1 MYLST
6 GFRWVCC
13 AALAFA
19 GAGIRGT
26 QPGRQMATLPCVAD
40 TNLSSYEGEAD
51 QNYGASTR
59 FRLKG
64 IQMMALLRFDASR
77 IRGWRVAGATLRMR
91 YAGGDR
97 KLRTLGFSSV
107 ATDWEEGTG
116 SGSAPA
122 QGCTFNRAAPPTGRW
137 AGTGMDFTDASFGMA
152 GTVEGYSDVRET
164 GDGWLEAPVP
174 VPVVDAALANGR
186 GIAVTDE
193 KGQTAANND
202 IYSREQSASQPV
214 LIIEGQ
220 PAGLEWKAP
229 APPRPAAAAPS
240 LPPALPVQAGPRP
253 AGDWVGGGTG
263 LRVAA
268 LPETEKAH
276 PVTGAVLE
284 RCGAQRYGVPGI
296 GPEVGGDG
304 IWYSGAVHL
313 RAARGEVVAFQ
324 LLLDA
329 QRGPVSGV
337 SVQVA
342 PDLKP
347 ERGGPLHALRSWVSR
362 LWSVK
367 GNKWAPEYCVPL
379 TGAFDIPWRANK
391 VHGQRFQSVFVELLA
406 PANAPPGLY
415 RAEVEVRHG
424 ADTARLPV
432 LMELNSLRM
441 PDAPRF
447 DVSLNTYGPVSRA
460 WRLPDESPRALALE
474 REFHR
479 MAHLHRA
486 TLASLGYSHGGDVT
500 AGYAPPVAGTGADL
514 RVTDWS
520 AWDARWGPYLD
531 GRAFDGLPR
540 GRTPVTHLYL
550 PIHEAWPADIRA
562 DYAFKAS
569 TRDYPACII
578 EHALKAP
585 AIADALPASYG
596 DAVAAASRLFADH
609 ARQRGWNRTEFQ
621 FYLNNKNMYRD
632 PAMGGRGVSWW
643 LLDEPNYR
651 DDWLALAYFA
661 RQMRR
666 GAPRGSVVRFR
677 EDCSRPQWQRNRLD
691 GLVDLMVVNEE
702 IYHRPAL
709 IETLRTRAGT
719 RFWTYGEAN
728 SPETPDIAAEGWC
741 VRAWLAGA
749 DGVAPWQ
756 TVGGE
761 EALTTPDPTAL
772 LVPGRA
778 FGIDGPVASIRL
790 KALRRGQQ
798 DAEYLAA
805 LASARGWSRR
815 QTAAALAGA
824 LRACGVSLEGFTPGR
839 HAGAAF
845 ADLRSAAARAVGT
858 GRR

>member
-1 MYLST
+1 MYLWT
-6 GFRWVCC
+6 GCRWVCC
-13 AALAFA
+13 AVLAFA

-26 QPGRQMATLPCVAD
+26 QPGWQMATLPCVAD

-51 QNYGASTR
+51 LSYGASTR

-77 IRGWRVAGATLRMR
+77 IRGWRIARATLRMR

-107 ATDWEEGTG
+107 ASDWEEGTG
-116 SGSAPA
+116 LGSVSAR
-122 QGCTFNRAAPPTGRW
+122 GCTFDRAAPPTGRW
-137 AGTGMDFTDASFGMA
+137 AGTGVDFTDAAFGMA

-164 GDGWLEAPVP
+164 GDGWLEASVP
-174 VPVVDAALANGR
+174 VPVVEAALANGH
-186 GIAVTDE
+186 GISVTDE

-220 PAGLEWKAP
+220 PAGVTWQSP
-229 APPRPAAAAPS
+229 APPPAAPAPS
-240 LPPALPVQAGPRP
+240 LPPALPVQVGARP
-253 AGDWVGGGTG
+253 AGGWAGVGSG

-276 PVTGAVLE
+276 PITGAVLE
-284 RCGAQRYGVPGI
+284 RCGAQLYGAPGV

-304 IWYSGAVHL
+304 LWHSSAVHL

-329 QRGPVSGV
+329 QRGSASGV

-342 PDLKP
+342 PGLRP
-347 ERGGPLHALRSWVSR
+347 ERGGPSVPLRSWVSR

-367 GNKWAPEYCVPL
+367 GNRWAPEYCVPL
-379 TGAFDIPWRANK
+379 TGTFDIPWQANK
-391 VHGQRFQSVFVELLA
+391 VLGQRYQSVLVELLA
-406 PANAPPGLY
+406 PTNAPPGSY
-415 RAEVEVRHG
+415 RSEVTVRIG
-424 ADTARLPV
+424 TETARVPV

-441 PDAPRF
+441 PDALRF

-460 WRLPDESPRALALE
+460 WRVPDDSPRALALE

-479 MAHLHRA
+479 LAHLHRT

-531 GRAFDGLPR
+531 GSAFDGLPR
-540 GRTPVTHLYL
+540 GRMPVTHIYL
-550 PIHEAWPADIRA
+550 PIHEAWPADIRT

-578 EHALKAP
+578 EHALKAS

-596 DAVAAASRLFADH
+596 DAVATASRLFADH
-609 ARQRGWNRTEFQ
+609 AREKAWSRTELQ

-643 LLDEPNYR
+643 LLDEPNTR

-677 EDCSRPQWQRNRLD
+677 EDCSRPQWQRRWLD

-702 IYHRPAL
+702 IYRRPAL

-719 RFWTYGEAN
+719 RFWSYGEAN
-728 SPETPDIAAEGWC
+728 SPEALDIVAEGWC

-749 DGVAPWQ
+749 DAVVPWQ

-761 EALTTPDPTAL
+761 EALTKPDPTAL
-772 LVPGRA
+772 LVPGRV
-778 FGIDGPVASIRL
+778 FGIDGPVASLRL

-805 LASARGWSRR
+805 LAAARGWSRR
-815 QTAAALAGA
+815 QTAASLAGA
-824 LRACGVSLEGFTPGR
+824 LRACGVSLDGFTPGMN
-839 HAGAAF
+839 AGAAF
-845 ADLRSAAARAVGT
+845 ADLRATAARAVGT
-858 GRR
+858 ARR